1 MQKLPEKD
9 FRESKPKLHRLY
21 VTYAQEDLQIID
33 AALEQFNS
41 VSRVNMSII
50 GGLIYE
56 QRAMLL
62 KSDAAYQEALWRIQ
76 ANDMLEPE
84 ILEHK
89 EFASCT

>member
-1 MQKLPEKD
+1 MTDLPAKD
-9 FRESKPKLHRLY
+9 FRTENPKLHRLY

-50 GGLIYE
+50 GGLIHE

-62 KSDAAYQEALWRIQ
+62 RSDAAYQEALWRIQ
-76 ANDMLEPE
+76 ANDLLE
-84 ILEHK
+84 LEVFEH
-89 EFASCT
+89 EEVASCT